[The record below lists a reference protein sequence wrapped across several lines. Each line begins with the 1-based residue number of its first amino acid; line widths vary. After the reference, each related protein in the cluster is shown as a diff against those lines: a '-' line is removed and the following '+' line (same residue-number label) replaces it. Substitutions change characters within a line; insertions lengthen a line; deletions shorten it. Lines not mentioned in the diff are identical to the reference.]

1 MASIKIKAAAASAS
15 NADLSMLFGAAGMP
29 VAAGGSGQI
38 QDVPL
43 DKLDRH
49 PKQGRWHMDE
59 DEINWLANNIAEN
72 GILQPICVM
81 PEPNGRYLLLAGHKR
96 TEAAKR
102 AGLKT
107 APAIVEPYDETRG
120 DIIFNATN
128 LGGREKLLPSEK
140 AWAYVDLEADCHAGS
155 KTTAALAELTG
166 DNVRMIQ
173 RYKRLTQ
180 LTPELLELVNKE
192 CIPVFAGVELSYLAE
207 EEQTSLYNVLVYH
220 NSEKVSLKQAA
231 ALKASSLQATLTD
244 ASIEDILFPS
254 SLHAAKPPVF
264 KLRIEDFGGLI
275 PAGYD
280 NRQVCDLIRQALAF
294 FNSYSKDGRY
304 DESSHSKSENES
316 EASQ

>member
-1 MASIKIKAAAASAS
+1 MASIKIKTAAASAS

-29 VAAGGSGQI
+29 AATASGAQI
-38 QDVPL
+38 QEVPL
-43 DKLDRH
+43 DKLDKH

-59 DEINWLANNIAEN
+59 DEINWLANNIAKN

-140 AWAYVDLEADCHAGS
+140 AWAYVDLEADCHNGS

-180 LTPELLELVNKE
+180 LTPQLLDLVDKE
-192 CIPVFAGVELSYLAE
+192 CIPVFAAVELSYITAE
-207 EEQTSLYNVLVYH
+207 EQECLCNVLGYH
-220 NSEKVSLKQAA
+220 GSNKISLKQAT
-231 ALKASSLQATLTD
+231 ALKESSLQATLTD
-244 ASIEDILFPS
+244 ARIEEVLFPS
-254 SLHAAKPPVF
+254 SLHVAKPPVF
-264 KLRIEDFGGLI
+264 KLHVEDFGGLI
-275 PAGYD
+275 PVDYD
-280 NRQVCDLIRQALAF
+280 NHQVVDLIRQALAF
-294 FNSYSKDGRY
+294 YNSYGKDGKC
-304 DESSHSKSENES
+304 DDSSHPEKES
-316 EASQ
+316 EVSQ